1 MSAARSGGFLH
12 GRPSRRSRR
21 RVERPSTAPFVDR
34 SWDQPGAED
43 LFSLG
48 ERSSGERQD
57 RHQRDAT
64 VEDVHNVDVQDADG
78 GELTEEFWISEKPP
92 HWG

>member
-1 MSAARSGGFLH
+1 MSSARSGGVP
-12 GRPSRRSRR
+12 GRRGRR

-48 ERSSGERQD
+48 ECSPDER
-57 RHQRDAT
+57 RERDADS
-64 VEDVHNVDVQDADG
+64 VELN
-78 GELTEEFWISEKPP
+78 EEFWISEKPP

>member
-1 MSAARSGGFLH
+1 MSSARSGGVP
-12 GRPSRRSRR
+12 GRRGRR

-48 ERSSGERQD
+48 ERSPDERRERDVDSGD
-57 RHQRDAT
+57 
-64 VEDVHNVDVQDADG
+64 
-78 GELTEEFWISEKPP
+78 LTEEFWISEKPP

>member
-1 MSAARSGGFLH
+1 MSSARSGGVP
-12 GRPSRRSRR
+12 GRPGRR

-48 ERSSGERQD
+48 ERSPDER
-57 RHQRDAT
+57 RERDAV
-64 VEDVHNVDVQDADG
+64 VEVHNADMQDADSV
-78 GELTEEFWISEKPP
+78 ELNEEFWISEKPP

>member
-1 MSAARSGGFLH
+1 MSSARSGDLP
-12 GRPSRRSRR
+12 GRRARR

-48 ERSSGERQD
+48 ERSPDERRERDVDSGD
-57 RHQRDAT
+57 
-64 VEDVHNVDVQDADG
+64 
-78 GELTEEFWISEKPP
+78 LTEEFWISEKPP
-92 HWG
+92 HSG

>member
-1 MSAARSGGFLH
+1 MSSARSGGVP
-12 GRPSRRSRR
+12 GRRGRR
-21 RVERPSTAPFVDR
+21 RVERPSTAPFVDH

-48 ERSSGERQD
+48 ERSPDER
-57 RHQRDAT
+57 RERDAV
-64 VEDVHNVDVQDADG
+64 VEVHNADMQDADSV
-78 GELTEEFWISEKPP
+78 ELNEEFWISEKPP

>member
-1 MSAARSGGFLH
+1 MSSARSGGVP
-12 GRPSRRSRR
+12 GRRGRR

-48 ERSSGERQD
+48 ERSLDER
-57 RHQRDAT
+57 RERDADS
-64 VEDVHNVDVQDADG
+64 VELN
-78 GELTEEFWISEKPP
+78 EEFWISEKPP

>member
-1 MSAARSGGFLH
+1 MSSARSGDLP
-12 GRPSRRSRR
+12 GRRARR

-34 SWDQPGAED
+34 SWDQSGAED

-48 ERSSGERQD
+48 ERSPDER
-57 RHQRDAT
+57 RERD
-64 VEDVHNVDVQDADG
+64 VDIGD
-78 GELTEEFWISEKPP
+78 LTEEFWISEKPP

>member
-1 MSAARSGGFLH
+1 MSSARSGDLP
-12 GRPSRRSRR
+12 GRRARR

-48 ERSSGERQD
+48 ERSPDER
-57 RHQRDAT
+57 RERDADS
-64 VEDVHNVDVQDADG
+64 VELN
-78 GELTEEFWISEKPP
+78 EEFWISEKPP
-92 HWG
+92 HWD

>member
-1 MSAARSGGFLH
+1 MSSARSGGVP
-12 GRPSRRSRR
+12 GRRGRR

-34 SWDQPGAED
+34 SGDQPGAED

-48 ERSSGERQD
+48 ERSPDER
-57 RHQRDAT
+57 RERDAV
-64 VEDVHNVDVQDADG
+64 VEVHNADMQDADSV
-78 GELTEEFWISEKPP
+78 ELNEEFWISEKPP

>member
-1 MSAARSGGFLH
+1 MSSARSGDLP
-12 GRPSRRSRR
+12 GRRARR
-21 RVERPSTAPFVDR
+21 RVERSSTAPFVDR

-48 ERSSGERQD
+48 ERSPDER
-57 RHQRDAT
+57 RERDADS
-64 VEDVHNVDVQDADG
+64 VELN
-78 GELTEEFWISEKPP
+78 EEFWISEKPP

>member
-1 MSAARSGGFLH
+1 MSATRSGGLP
-12 GRPSRRSRR
+12 GRRGRRR

-48 ERSSGERQD
+48 ERSPDER
-57 RHQRDAT
+57 RERDADS
-64 VEDVHNVDVQDADG
+64 VELN
-78 GELTEEFWISEKPP
+78 EEFWISEKPP

>member
-1 MSAARSGGFLH
+1 MSSARSGGVP
-12 GRPSRRSRR
+12 GRPGRR

-48 ERSSGERQD
+48 ERSLDERCE
-57 RHQRDAT
+57 RDADS
-64 VEDVHNVDVQDADG
+64 VELN
-78 GELTEEFWISEKPP
+78 EEFWISEKPP

>member
-1 MSAARSGGFLH
+1 MSSARSGDLP
-12 GRPSRRSRR
+12 GRRARR

-48 ERSSGERQD
+48 ERSPDER
-57 RHQRDAT
+57 RERDADS
-64 VEDVHNVDVQDADG
+64 VELN
-78 GELTEEFWISEKPP
+78 EEFWISEKPP

>member
-1 MSAARSGGFLH
+1 MSSARSGDLP
-12 GRPSRRSRR
+12 GRRARR

-34 SWDQPGAED
+34 SWDQAGAED

-48 ERSSGERQD
+48 ERSPDER
-57 RHQRDAT
+57 RERDADS
-64 VEDVHNVDVQDADG
+64 VELN
-78 GELTEEFWISEKPP
+78 EEFWISEKPP

>member
-1 MSAARSGGFLH
+1 MSSARSGGVP
-12 GRPSRRSRR
+12 GRRGRR

-48 ERSSGERQD
+48 KRSPDERRE
-57 RHQRDAT
+57 RDAV
-64 VEDVHNVDVQDADG
+64 VEVHNADMQDADSV
-78 GELTEEFWISEKPP
+78 ELNEEFWISEKPP

>member
-1 MSAARSGGFLH
+1 MSSARSGDLP
-12 GRPSRRSRR
+12 GRRARR

-48 ERSSGERQD
+48 ERSPDER
-57 RHQRDAT
+57 RERDADS
-64 VEDVHNVDVQDADG
+64 VELNED
-78 GELTEEFWISEKPP
+78 FWISEKPP

>member
-1 MSAARSGGFLH
+1 MSSARTGDLP
-12 GRPSRRSRR
+12 GRRARR

-48 ERSSGERQD
+48 ERSPDER
-57 RHQRDAT
+57 RERDADS
-64 VEDVHNVDVQDADG
+64 VELN
-78 GELTEEFWISEKPP
+78 EEFWISEKPP
-92 HWG
+92 HWD

>member
-1 MSAARSGGFLH
+1 MSSARSGDLP
-12 GRPSRRSRR
+12 GRRARR

-34 SWDQPGAED
+34 SWDQSGAED

-48 ERSSGERQD
+48 KRSPDERRE
-57 RHQRDAT
+57 RDA
-64 VEDVHNVDVQDADG
+64 DSGD
-78 GELTEEFWISEKPP
+78 LTEEFWISEKPP

>member
-1 MSAARSGGFLH
+1 MSSARSGGVP
-12 GRPSRRSRR
+12 GRRGRR

-48 ERSSGERQD
+48 ERSLDER
-57 RHQRDAT
+57 RERDA
-64 VEDVHNVDVQDADG
+64 DSG
-78 GELTEEFWISEKPP
+78 I
-92 HWG
+92 

>member
-1 MSAARSGGFLH
+1 MSSARSGGVP
-12 GRPSRRSRR
+12 GRRGRR

-48 ERSSGERQD
+48 ERSPDER
-57 RHQRDAT
+57 RERDVV
-64 VEDVHNVDVQDADG
+64 VEVHNADMQDADSV
-78 GELTEEFWISEKPP
+78 ELNEEFWISEKPP

>member
-1 MSAARSGGFLH
+1 MSSARSGGVP
-12 GRPSRRSRR
+12 GRRGRR
-21 RVERPSTAPFVDR
+21 RVQRPSTAPFVDR

-48 ERSSGERQD
+48 ERSLDER
-57 RHQRDAT
+57 RERDA
-64 VEDVHNVDVQDADG
+64 DSGD
-78 GELTEEFWISEKPP
+78 LTEEFWISEKPP

>member
-1 MSAARSGGFLH
+1 MSSARSGGVP
-12 GRPSRRSRR
+12 GRRGRR

-34 SWDQPGAED
+34 SWDQAGAED

-48 ERSSGERQD
+48 ERSPDER
-57 RHQRDAT
+57 RERDADS
-64 VEDVHNVDVQDADG
+64 VELN
-78 GELTEEFWISEKPP
+78 EEFWISEKPP

>member
-1 MSAARSGGFLH
+1 MSSARCGGVP
-12 GRPSRRSRR
+12 GRRGRR

-48 ERSSGERQD
+48 ERSPDER
-57 RHQRDAT
+57 RERDAV
-64 VEDVHNVDVQDADG
+64 VEVHNADMQDADSV
-78 GELTEEFWISEKPP
+78 ELNEEFWISEKPP

>member
-1 MSAARSGGFLH
+1 MSATRSGGLP
-12 GRPSRRSRR
+12 GRRGRRR

-48 ERSSGERQD
+48 ERSPDERRERDVDSGD
-57 RHQRDAT
+57 
-64 VEDVHNVDVQDADG
+64 
-78 GELTEEFWISEKPP
+78 LTEEFWISEKPP

>member
-1 MSAARSGGFLH
+1 MSSARSGDLP
-12 GRPSRRSRR
+12 GRRARR

-48 ERSSGERQD
+48 GRSPDERCELDVDSGD
-57 RHQRDAT
+57 
-64 VEDVHNVDVQDADG
+64 
-78 GELTEEFWISEKPP
+78 LTEEFWISEKPP

>member
-1 MSAARSGGFLH
+1 MSSARSGDLP
-12 GRPSRRSRR
+12 GRRTRR

-48 ERSSGERQD
+48 ERSPDER
-57 RHQRDAT
+57 RERDAV
-64 VEDVHNVDVQDADG
+64 VEVHNADMQDADSV
-78 GELTEEFWISEKPP
+78 ELNEEFWISEKPP

>member
-1 MSAARSGGFLH
+1 MSSARSGDLP
-12 GRPSRRSRR
+12 GRRARR

-48 ERSSGERQD
+48 ERSPDER
-57 RHQRDAT
+57 RERDADS
-64 VEDVHNVDVQDADG
+64 VE
-78 GELTEEFWISEKPP
+78 LYEEFWISEKPP

>member
-1 MSAARSGGFLH
+1 MSSARSGGVS
-12 GRPSRRSRR
+12 GRRGRR

-48 ERSSGERQD
+48 ERSPDER
-57 RHQRDAT
+57 RERDAV
-64 VEDVHNVDVQDADG
+64 VEVHNADMQDADSV
-78 GELTEEFWISEKPP
+78 ELNEEFWISEKPP

>member
-1 MSAARSGGFLH
+1 MSSARSGDLP
-12 GRPSRRSRR
+12 GRRARR

-48 ERSSGERQD
+48 ERSPDER
-57 RHQRDAT
+57 RERDADS
-64 VEDVHNVDVQDADG
+64 VELN
-78 GELTEEFWISEKPP
+78 EEFWISEKPP
-92 HWG
+92 HWDWELRI

>member
-1 MSAARSGGFLH
+1 MSSARSGDLP
-12 GRPSRRSRR
+12 GRRARR

-48 ERSSGERQD
+48 ELSPDERRERDTDSGD
-57 RHQRDAT
+57 
-64 VEDVHNVDVQDADG
+64 
-78 GELTEEFWISEKPP
+78 LTEEFWISEKPP

>member
-1 MSAARSGGFLH
+1 MSSARSGGVP
-12 GRPSRRSRR
+12 GRRGRR

-48 ERSSGERQD
+48 ERSPDER
-57 RHQRDAT
+57 RERDADS
-64 VEDVHNVDVQDADG
+64 VELN
-78 GELTEEFWISEKPP
+78 EEFWISEKPP

>member
-1 MSAARSGGFLH
+1 MSSARSGGVP
-12 GRPSRRSRR
+12 GRRGRR
-21 RVERPSTAPFVDR
+21 RRGERPSTAPFVDR

-48 ERSSGERQD
+48 ERSPDER
-57 RHQRDAT
+57 RERDAV
-64 VEDVHNVDVQDADG
+64 VEVHNADMQDADSV
-78 GELTEEFWISEKPP
+78 ELNEEFWISEKPP

>member
-1 MSAARSGGFLH
+1 MSSARSGDLP
-12 GRPSRRSRR
+12 GRRARR

-34 SWDQPGAED
+34 SWDQSGAED

-48 ERSSGERQD
+48 KRSPDERRE
-57 RHQRDAT
+57 RDA
-64 VEDVHNVDVQDADG
+64 DS

>member
-1 MSAARSGGFLH
+1 MSATRSGGVP
-12 GRPSRRSRR
+12 GRRGRR

-48 ERSSGERQD
+48 ERSPDERRERDVDSGD
-57 RHQRDAT
+57 
-64 VEDVHNVDVQDADG
+64 
-78 GELTEEFWISEKPP
+78 LTEEFWISEKPP
-92 HWG
+92 HSG

>member
-1 MSAARSGGFLH
+1 MSSARSGGVP
-12 GRPSRRSRR
+12 GRRGRR

-48 ERSSGERQD
+48 ERSPDERRERDVDSGD
-57 RHQRDAT
+57 
-64 VEDVHNVDVQDADG
+64 
-78 GELTEEFWISEKPP
+78 LTEEFWISEKPP
-92 HWG
+92 HWD

>member
-1 MSAARSGGFLH
+1 MSATRSGGVPG
-12 GRPSRRSRR
+12 GRGRR

-48 ERSSGERQD
+48 ERSPDERRERDVDSGD
-57 RHQRDAT
+57 
-64 VEDVHNVDVQDADG
+64 
-78 GELTEEFWISEKPP
+78 LTEEFWISEKPP
-92 HWG
+92 HSG